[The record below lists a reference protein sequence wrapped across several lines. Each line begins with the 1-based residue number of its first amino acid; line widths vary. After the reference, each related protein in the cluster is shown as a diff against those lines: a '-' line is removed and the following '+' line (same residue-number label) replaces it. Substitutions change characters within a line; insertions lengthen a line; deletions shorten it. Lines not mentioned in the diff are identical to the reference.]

1 MSLTISNTLP
11 QSALTDN
18 QFDSEEDL
26 GECRDSEMNA
36 YYRIQ
41 ADYYRRKLASDFHA
55 RRPLPVLFPTV
66 ARGLIF
72 LVTPDTRVV
81 ALVSRAVA
89 NEKIMLDRG
98 DVDEAG
104 YIYAFHVHGEHAR
117 TIKIGKTTQ
126 KPAQR
131 MKQWKRELRKQV
143 DLLFAF
149 PTNYT
154 RLAEQ
159 LVHKT
164 LFCEWLS
171 KRVNASTGHKLVEFF
186 EINNLMAAKL
196 LIACIME
203 YVADVGNRM
212 RLSPVSSKTGYVRR

>member
-11 QSALTDN
+11 KVVITDN
-18 QFDSEEDL
+18 QFDSEQDL
-26 GECRDSEMNA
+26 GECKDGEMNVD
-36 YYRIQ
+36 YKIQ
-41 ADYYRRKLASDFHA
+41 ADYYRRKLAVDFHA
-55 RRPLPVLFPTV
+55 RKALPVLFPTV

-72 LVTPDTRVV
+72 LVTPDPRVE
-81 ALVSRAVA
+81 ALVSRAVT
-89 NEKIMLDRG
+89 NEKIMIDRG
-98 DVDEAG
+98 DADEAG
-104 YIYAFHVHGEHAR
+104 YIYAFHVRGEHAR

-171 KRVNASTGHKLVEFF
+171 KRVNGNTGHKLVEFF
-186 EINNLMAAKL
+186 EIVNLMAAKL

-203 YVADVGNRM
+203 YVREIGDRM
-212 RLSPVSSKTGYVRR
+212 RLMPASAKPGYVRR